1 MRSIMLKSLSK
12 SLILSLIVGMLLCV
26 ASVAG
31 SAAAQNEASTPSR
44 PVRLDLGFAQSPPGS
59 HVQIPLILALPR
71 GTQIGSATNE
81 ITFPTELLS
90 FQEARE
96 GLSVEI
102 AEAEVTTEVQP
113 DEDNPENSILTV
125 TIVGKE
131 GAAIP
136 RGVLVDLVFELSL
149 QAQLGETLI
158 LENAASALSPG
169 DSPQPLDPVTGNDGE
184 IVIDE
189 TPVVFACFFYMH

>member
-1 MRSIMLKSLSK
+1 MQSIMRKNLLK
-12 SLILSLIVGMLLCV
+12 SLILSLVVGMFLCE
-26 ASVAG
+26 ASVTG
-31 SAAAQNEASTPSR
+31 SAMAQNKTSSTNRS
-44 PVRLDLGFAQSPPGS
+44 VRLNLGFGQSPPGS
-59 HVQIPLILALPR
+59 HVQIPLTLALSR

-102 AEAEVTTEVQP
+102 AEAEVMTDVQP
-113 DEDNPENSILTV
+113 DEGNPENSILTV
-125 TIVGKE
+125 TILGKA

-136 RGVLVDLVFELSL
+136 RGVLVDLVFGISE

-158 LENAASALSPG
+158 LKNAASALSSG